1 MRASSLGA
9 IVSVDLLLCHS
20 LLKRESQ
27 PPQFSQRKTEV
38 CRLRVTRWSLYCPEL
53 DSFDAPIVGMGL

>member
-1 MRASSLGA
+1 MQAHSLGA

-27 PPQFSQRKTEV
+27 QPQFSQRKTEV
-38 CRLRVTRWSLYCPEL
+38 CRLRITRWSLYCPEL
-53 DSFDAPIVGMGL
+53 DSFDAPIIRMAL